1 MPLSAN
7 APHWIS
13 ALRTNTEIS
22 MRANVFPDGL
32 SKRIVGGRT
41 LYSPV
46 VSFDLG
52 GYKLVFVSGLLARNA
67 AGDIVGA
74 GDMAAQIHQVGTN
87 LKAALSSVG
96 ATLDDLVRTST
107 YTTRIDEFFQHADAR
122 HEYLGKSLPT
132 STTVEVTRLS
142 HPDFMVEIEAMAI
155 LAPDAA

>member
-1 MPLSAN
+1 
-7 APHWIS
+7 
-13 ALRTNTEIS
+13 

-32 SKRIVGGRT
+32 SKRIVGGKT

-46 VSFDLG
+46 VSVDLA

-74 GDMAAQIHQVGTN
+74 GDMAAQIHQVGAN

-107 YTTRIDEFFQHADAR
+107 YTTRIDEFFANADAR

-155 LAPDAA
+155 LAPAAA

>member
-1 MPLSAN
+1 M
-7 APHWIS
+7 
-13 ALRTNTEIS
+13 EIC

-32 SKRIVGGRT
+32 SKRIIGGKT

-52 GYKLVFVSGLLARNA
+52 AHKLVFVSGLLARNA

-74 GDMAAQIHQVGTN
+74 GDMAAQIHQVGAN
-87 LKAALSSVG
+87 LKAALASVG
-96 ATLDDLVRTST
+96 ATLDDLVRTCT
-107 YTTRIDEFFQHADAR
+107 YTTQIDEFFRHTDAR
-122 HEYLGKSLPT
+122 HEYLGESLPT

-155 LAPDAA
+155 MASASA